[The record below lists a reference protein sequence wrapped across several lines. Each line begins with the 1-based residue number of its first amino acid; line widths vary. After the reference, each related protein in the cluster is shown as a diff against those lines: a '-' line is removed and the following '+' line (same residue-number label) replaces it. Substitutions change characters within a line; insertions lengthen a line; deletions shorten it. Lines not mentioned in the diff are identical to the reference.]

1 MQRSVVS
8 KSQSVDINESTRQT
22 QTNFSEQVPTENI
35 GPESVSSTNST
46 VDGDNV
52 TNTNQPIS
60 QINKWKVMTVGDD
73 GLKQALFNWINT
85 TKEGVKVQPNVL
97 SGRQKKL
104 TFNFYGNMGKS
115 IAPGEI
121 GEFNLIFSYPPQ
133 IQPTQTSTPV
143 E

>member
-1 MQRSVVS
+1 MARNLVS
-8 KSQSVDINESTRQT
+8 KSQSIDINESTRQT
-22 QTNFSEQVPTENI
+22 QTSFSEQVPADTI
-35 GPESVSSTNST
+35 GPDVIQSNTTNT
-46 VDGDNV
+46 DGDAV
-52 TNTNQPIS
+52 ANTIPVVS

-73 GLKQALFNWINT
+73 GLKQALFNWVNT
-85 TKEGVKVQPNVL
+85 TKEGVKVAPNVL

-104 TFNFYGNMGKS
+104 TFNFFGNMGKS

-133 IQPTQTSTPV
+133 IQPTQTSTPS

>member
-1 MQRSVVS
+1 MGKTTIN
-8 KSQSVDINESTRQT
+8 KSSTVDINESARQT
-22 QTNFSEQVPTENI
+22 QANFSEQRASESI
-35 GPESVSSTNST
+35 GPAEVSTNSST
-46 VDGDNV
+46 VNGDIV
-52 TNTNQPIS
+52 ANTSAPVS
-60 QINKWKVMTVGDD
+60 QINTWKVMTVGDD

-85 TKEGVKVQPNVL
+85 TKEGVKVAPNVL

-133 IQPTQTSTPV
+133 IQPQQTGTAND
-143 E
+143 

>member
-1 MQRSVVS
+1 MGKQAVN
-8 KSQSVDINESTRQT
+8 KSQSVNINESNRQT
-22 QTNFSEQVPTENI
+22 QTNFSEQIATESI
-35 GPESVSSTNST
+35 GPAEVSTNGST
-46 VDGDNV
+46 VNGDIV
-52 TNTNQPIS
+52 ANTPTAVA

-85 TKEGVKVQPNVL
+85 TKEGVKVAPNVL

-115 IAPGEI
+115 IAPGEL

-133 IQPTQTSTPV
+133 IQPQQSGTAND
-143 E
+143 